1 MNASTAKTERI
12 RPAEIKDGA
21 VRTRTAKANDAPARI
36 RPAEVNDTSISIRTA
51 EVNDAQRLL
60 DIYAYYVTKTAVS
73 FECAVPSLA
82 EFRSRIEKTLAKYPY
97 LVLEENGVVRGYAY
111 AGVFKDR
118 EAYDRSCE
126 MTIYLEHGA
135 EGRGYGRL
143 LYEVLEKELK
153 DRGILN
159 LYACIGD
166 PVTEDEYLTKNSEQF
181 HRHLGYRKVGEF
193 HKCGYKFDRWYNMI
207 WMEKMI
213 GEHP

>member
-12 RPAEIKDGA
+12 RPEEINDEP
-21 VRTRTAKANDAPARI
+21 VRTRSAKANDASVRI
-36 RPAEVNDTSISIRTA
+36 RLA
-51 EVNDAQRLL
+51 EVNDAGRLL
-60 DIYAYYVTKTAVS
+60 DIYAYYVTNTAVS

-97 LVLEENGVVRGYAY
+97 LVLEENSVVRGYAY
-111 AGVFKDR
+111 AGVFKER
-118 EAYDRSCE
+118 EAYDYSCE

-135 EGRGYGRL
+135 EGRGYGRM
-143 LYEVLEKELK
+143 LYEALEKELK

-166 PVTEDEYLTKNSEQF
+166 PLREDEYLTKNSERF
-181 HRHLGYRKVGEF
+181 HRHMGYRKVGEF
-193 HKCGYKFDRWYNMI
+193 HKCGYKFNRWYNMI

-213 GEHP
+213 GEHPRQL